1 VVPDSS
7 QFPLLEEVSEFF
19 RGESAIA
26 RRNLRMPEELAD
38 DMQSLPPSLELEFL
52 AEVGALVYPDRVLL
66 GLRDVRWFPRA
77 AELTASVRLVGRTRQ
92 EADGEVSVSLS
103 LEQVRDEGS
112 AVLDSTESPHPICRA
127 ILQFGDTYRLTPA
140 PQQFILEP
148 RPDQLHNGGDLYG
161 LGAGPEKISESFQ
174 VVTWARQCELG
185 RIQGGL
191 TPPRRLEKALPPNRL
206 QVAPS
211 ALEGTLHLAQWLW
224 YAFSG
229 EASRVVSITKATW
242 YRQPRRGERLLC
254 DVQLRGTS
262 GGQASSDALVR
273 DLEGVPILELHGI
286 GTTSLPTEEPA
297 PPLPRLAWQSFV
309 KCLTPR

>member
-1 VVPDSS
+1 MVPDSA
-7 QFPLLEEVSEFF
+7 QYPLLEEVSEFF

-26 RRNLRMPEELAD
+26 RRSLRMPGELAED
-38 DMQSLPPSLELEFL
+38 ARSLPPSLELEFL

-66 GLRDVRWFPRA
+66 GLRGVRWFPRA
-77 AELTASVRLVGRTRQ
+77 AELPASARLVGRARQ

-103 LEQVRDEGS
+103 LEQVRDEGG
-112 AVLDSTESPHPICRA
+112 AVLDDTESPHPICRA
-127 ILQFGDTYRLTPA
+127 VLQFGDTYRLTPA

-148 RPDQLHNGGDLYG
+148 RPEQLHNGGELYA
-161 LGAGPEKISESFQ
+161 LAARPDRVSEAFQ

-185 RIQGGL
+185 RLQGGL
-191 TPPRRLEKALPPNRL
+191 APPRQLVKALPPNRL

-211 ALEGTLHLAQWLW
+211 AMEGTLHMVQWLW

-229 EASRVVSITKATW
+229 ELSRVVTISEATW

-254 DVQLRGTS
+254 DVQLRGT
-262 GGQASSDALVR
+262 GGGLASCDALVR
-273 DLEGVPILELHGI
+273 DLEGIPVLELHGI
-286 GTTSLPTEEPA
+286 GTTSLPAEEPA